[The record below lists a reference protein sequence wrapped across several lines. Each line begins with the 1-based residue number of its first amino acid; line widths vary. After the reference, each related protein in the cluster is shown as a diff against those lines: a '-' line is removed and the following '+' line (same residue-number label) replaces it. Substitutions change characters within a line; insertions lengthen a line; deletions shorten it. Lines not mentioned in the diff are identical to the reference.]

1 MVMPTL
7 PISSSISQAPISVPC
22 HAFAERTGRCAQYL
36 GVRDVAQSPGRAHV
50 PFQLRWSEHASPDST
65 SVLAAYPALSQHRFS
80 TSFCVCAGWVNS
92 PGDRA
97 GLIVADYQLR
107 GVPLGEH
114 RSGGCFRS
122 AQGPLGGTPKPEYP
136 AERYS
141 LLSVLG
147 AVGDAP
153 YFIVLIFRQL
163 RLLCWP
169 PMCHIFLY

>member
-1 MVMPTL
+1 MPLLKELADVPSTLGFVMLHSHPDEGMFL
-7 PISSSISQAPISVPC
+7 LNSAI
-22 HAFAERTGRCAQYL
+22 
-36 GVRDVAQSPGRAHV
+36 
-50 PFQLRWSEHASPDST
+50 RWSEHASPAST
-65 SVLAAYPALSQHRFS
+65 SVLAAYPALSQLRFS

-107 GVPLGEH
+107 RVPLGEH

-147 AVGDAP
+147 AVGEAP
-153 YFIVLIFRQL
+153 Y
-163 RLLCWP
+163 LL
-169 PMCHIFLY
+169 Y